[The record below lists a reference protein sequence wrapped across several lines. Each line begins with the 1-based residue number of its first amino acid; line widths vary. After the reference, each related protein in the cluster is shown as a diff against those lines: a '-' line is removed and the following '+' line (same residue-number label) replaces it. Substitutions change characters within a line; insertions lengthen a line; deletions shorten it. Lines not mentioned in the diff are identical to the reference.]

1 MRAPEVRLYANEAV
15 ADLFAGGGGASTGI
29 AMALGRAPDVAINH
43 DAEALAMH
51 NANHPETR
59 HMRED
64 IRDVEPRRAMAG
76 QPCGLAWFSPDC
88 TFHSKARGGK
98 PFRDGDRAR
107 RIRGLI
113 GIVLK
118 WAAEV
123 APRVIFVENV
133 EEIEDWCPLGDDGR
147 PDPARRGENFQR
159 WVARLRNLGYQVEWR
174 QLRASHYGAPT
185 SRKRLFIIARRDGK
199 PIVWPAASHGTEAQP
214 FRTAAECI
222 DFTLPVPSI
231 FLTPSKAKAW
241 AKAHGCE
248 TPRRPLAPAT
258 LRRIAR
264 GVQRFVLDSPEP
276 FIVRYNGERGAF
288 RGQGLGEP
296 LTTLDTSN
304 RFALVAPSLAP
315 FVVNNMTN
323 NVPRPVTEPL
333 ATILTGGHKL
343 LVAPALIQTS
353 YGERKGQAPRVLDL
367 HEPLG
372 TIVAGGIK
380 HSLVAAFLAKHNGG
394 HEATG
399 QRMSTPV
406 DSVTCKDT
414 KALVTSHLMK
424 LYGTA
429 QAGQQLALPMPTV
442 TSGGNHIAEVRAF
455 LLKYY
460 GTKAD
465 GCALQAPLDTVTTK
479 GRYGLVTVKV
489 GGDEYA
495 IVDIGMRMLT
505 PRELFRAQGFPEHY
519 QIDRGVCIR
528 TRQTLVFTKKTQT
541 RLVGNSVPPHVA
553 SAIVSANLA
562 EAV

>member
-1 MRAPEVRLYANEAV
+1 MTRQPLVRLYEGEAV
-15 ADLFAGGGGASTGI
+15 ADLFAGGGGASHGI
-29 AMALGRAPDVAINH
+29 ERAIGRSPDVAINH

-51 NANHPETR
+51 NANHPTTR
-59 HMRED
+59 HLRED

-123 APRVIFVENV
+123 TPRLIFVENV

-174 QLRASHYGAPT
+174 QLRASHFGAPT
-185 SRKRLFIIARRDGK
+185 SRKRLFIIARRDGR
-199 PIVWPAASHGTEAQP
+199 PIVWPVATHGPAAQP

-231 FLTPSKAKAW
+231 FLTPAKAKAW
-241 AKAHGCE
+241 AKAHDCE

-264 GVQRFVLDSPEP
+264 GVDRFVLNTPEP
-276 FIVRYNGERGAF
+276 FIVNAM
-288 RGQGLGEP
+288 
-296 LTTLDTSN
+296 
-304 RFALVAPSLAP
+304 AP
-315 FVVNNMTN
+315 T
-323 NVPRPVTEPL
+323 
-333 ATILTGGHKL
+333 
-343 LVAPALIQTS
+343 LIQTS
-353 YGERKGQAPRVLDL
+353 YGERKGQAPRTLDL
-367 HEPLG
+367 FAPLG

-399 QRMSTPV
+399 QRMVAP
-406 DSVTCKDT
+406 
-414 KALVTSHLMK
+414 A
-424 LYGTA
+424 
-429 QAGQQLALPMPTV
+429 PMPTV
-442 TSGGNHIAEVRAF
+442 TSGGSHLAEVRAF

-465 GCALQAPLDTVTTK
+465 GCLLSSPLDTITTK
-479 GRYGLVTVKV
+479 GRYGIVTVQV
-489 GGDEYA
+489 AGEPYA

-505 PRELFRAQGFPEHY
+505 PRELFRAQGFPESY
-519 QIDRGVCIR
+519 EIASGRCIR
-528 TRQTLVFTKKTQT
+528 TNQTLTFTKKTQT

-553 SAIVSANLA
+553 SAIVGANLA
-562 EAV
+562 HAV